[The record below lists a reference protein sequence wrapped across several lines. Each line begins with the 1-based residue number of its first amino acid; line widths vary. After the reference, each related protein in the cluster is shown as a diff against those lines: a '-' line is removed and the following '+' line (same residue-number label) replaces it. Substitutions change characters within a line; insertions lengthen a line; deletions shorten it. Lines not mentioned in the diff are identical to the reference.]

1 MASQQK
7 QLDSLIDK
15 VALLL
20 SSMHSEAVEHM
31 AAMGAMGLSKWTWRN
46 LENEWQNL
54 KIDEQ

>member
-31 AAMGAMGLSKWTWRN
+31 GTMGLSKWTWRN

-54 KIDEQ
+54 NMDEQ